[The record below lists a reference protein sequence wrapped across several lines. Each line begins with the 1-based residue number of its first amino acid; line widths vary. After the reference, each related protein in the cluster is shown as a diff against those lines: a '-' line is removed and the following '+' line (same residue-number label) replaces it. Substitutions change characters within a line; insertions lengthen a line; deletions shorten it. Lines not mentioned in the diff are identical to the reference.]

1 MAITFDD
8 TTIKHSLYTWK
19 VPFQCTER
27 ACVIFFRF
35 RNSLQKMYYVT
46 KSVASFK
53 DQREYLLHYAVVI
66 MQNANQM
73 LATMNALQPFLN
85 ENWFDW

>member
-53 DQREYLLHYAVVI
+53 DQREYILAQVICSQSGHIWSWYIGGCVVR
-66 MQNANQM
+66 A
-73 LATMNALQPFLN
+73 
-85 ENWFDW
+85 E